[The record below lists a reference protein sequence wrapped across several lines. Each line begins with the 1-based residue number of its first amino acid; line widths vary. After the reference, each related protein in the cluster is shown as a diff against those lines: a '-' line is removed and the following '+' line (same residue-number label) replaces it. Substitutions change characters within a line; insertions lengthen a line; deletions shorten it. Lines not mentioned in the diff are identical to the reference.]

1 MPEHRAEVTHA
12 WDEGPLMR
20 GVRLS
25 SAPEYRAGQ
34 ALRVYAG
41 EASNYFAL
49 ATAHGNGRQ
58 PELLLRRGADVA
70 DAIIACSQPGA
81 EIAFDGPL
89 GPGFPLDVALG
100 QDVLLV
106 AVGSGLSAIR
116 SIVETL
122 LDNRDA
128 YGRVALFYGQE
139 TPDHFAYAEARTKW
153 QHAGVDV
160 VLCAHGAVADWNG
173 PRGYVQELISQDP
186 RVDLTRAVTYL
197 CGMPAMIAA
206 VRRALAEQGVAPEHT
221 YLNY

>member
-25 SAPEYRAGQ
+25 SAPAYLAGQ

-41 EASNYFAL
+41 EASSYFAL
-49 ATAHGNGRQ
+49 ATAHGKGRQ
-58 PELLLRRGADVA
+58 PELLIRRGAGVA
-70 DAIIACSQPGA
+70 DALIGGACPGA
-81 EIAFDGPL
+81 ELSFDGPL

-116 SIVETL
+116 SVLETL
-122 LDNRDA
+122 LDDRDA
-128 YGRVALFYGQE
+128 YGRIALFYGQE
-139 TPDHFAYAEARTKW
+139 TPDHFAYANARDEW

-160 VLCAHGAVADWNG
+160 VLCAHAAAEDWSG
-173 PRGYVQELISQDP
+173 SRGYVQELIARDA
-186 RVDLTRAVTYL
+186 RVDLSRAVTYL

-206 VRRALAEQGVAPEHT
+206 VRQTLGEQGVPAERT